1 LHPASTRSYVVAPI
15 VPAGRVV
22 GFLHGDYHPT
32 NRDVDAVVRDALW
45 TFAEGFGRV
54 YEHVVI
60 LERLR
65 TQRARAHDAFAAAE
79 QVMRSLSSA
88 DIELVAD
95 EEEASP
101 DAAVGFSMQGVHEID
116 ELLTEREREV
126 LLLMVRGLSNRAIAE
141 QLVIKEG
148 TVKSHVKHILRK
160 VGAVNRTEAISR
172 YLGRP
177 PG

>member
-1 LHPASTRSYVVAPI
+1 
-15 VPAGRVV
+15 
-22 GFLHGDYHPT
+22 
-32 NRDVDAVVRDALW
+32 
-45 TFAEGFGRV
+45 
-54 YEHVVI
+54 
-60 LERLR
+60 
-65 TQRARAHDAFAAAE
+65 
-79 QVMRSLSSA
+79 MRSLSAA

-95 EEEASP
+95 EEEATP
-101 DAAVGFSMQGVHEID
+101 DAAVGFTTQGVHEID

-148 TVKSHVKHILRK
+148 TPKSHVKHILRK

-172 YLGRP
+172 YLGRH